1 MIIREML
8 PRELDVVLNLFNYY
22 CEAADITEE
31 RYDQDRARETV
42 REYCIRPNLF
52 FRIAVNGQRPVG
64 LIGGFLSQDP
74 VESEVTATIQFLYL
88 IPEFAEISNYENL
101 VDEFTDWSSQFKVTQ
116 IRAIDIGH
124 RMDRLNDVYDEL
136 GFTPIRISIMNKE
149 IA

>member
-1 MIIREML
+1 MIIRAME

-22 CEAADITEE
+22 CEDAAISEE
-31 RYDQDRARETV
+31 QYDQDRARETV

-74 VESEVTATIQFLYL
+74 VETQVTATIQFLYL
-88 IPEFAEISNYENL
+88 IPEFADIHTYQNL
-101 VDEFTDWSSQFKVTQ
+101 VDEFTKWSSEFKVTQ
-116 IRAIDIGH
+116 VRAIDIGY
-124 RMDRLNDVYDEL
+124 RMDRLRDVYDEL
-136 GFTPIRISIMNKE
+136 GFNPIRISIMNKD

>member
-8 PRELDVVLNLFNYY
+8 PRELDVVLTLFNYY
-22 CEAADITEE
+22 CEDAAITEDK
-31 RYDQDRARETV
+31 YDQDRARETV

-74 VESEVTATIQFLYL
+74 VESQVTATIQFLYL
-88 IPEFAEISNYENL
+88 IPEFSEINNYQNL
-101 VDEFTDWSSQFKVTQ
+101 VDEFVTWGEQFKVTQ
-116 IRAIDIGH
+116 VRAIDIGNKL
-124 RMDRLNDVYDEL
+124 DRLRDVYDEL
-136 GFTPIRISIMNKE
+136 GFTPIRISIMNKD

>member
-22 CEAADITEE
+22 CEAADINEE
-31 RYDQDRARETV
+31 KYDQDRARETV

-74 VESEVTATIQFLYL
+74 VETQVTATIQFLYL
-88 IPEFAEISNYENL
+88 IEEFAEISNYEML
-101 VDEFTDWSSQFKVTQ
+101 IDQFTAWSQQFKVTQ
-116 IRAIDIGH
+116 IRAIDIGY
-124 RMDRLNDVYDEL
+124 RIDRLNDVYDEL
-136 GFTPIRISIMNKE
+136 GFNPIRISIMNKE

>member
-8 PRELDVVLNLFNYY
+8 PRELDSVLTLFNYY
-22 CEAADITEE
+22 CEAAAITDD

-64 LIGGFLSQDP
+64 LIGGFISQDP
-74 VESEVTATIQFLYL
+74 VESQVTATIQFLYL
-88 IPEFAEISNYENL
+88 IPEFADIRTYQNL
-101 VDEFTDWSSQFKVTQ
+101 VDEFTTWSSQFKVTQ
-116 IRAIDIGH
+116 VRAIDIGNKL
-124 RMDRLNDVYDEL
+124 DRLNDVYDEL
-136 GFTPIRISIMNKE
+136 GFSPVRVSIMNKE